1 MFLVTVGDYSDS
13 LITDLVPLLLVGS
26 VCAGLLFYAAAVPA
40 WRSRTAAR
48 LREIR
53 DYFRPPPVDQPSD
66 AFSVDDGG
74 VGSSLDA
81 ADRRQRDVDRLVDS
95 VDLSI
100 YDESDLA
107 DPG

>member
-1 MFLVTVGDYSDS
+1 MFLIAVGDYSDS
-13 LITDLVPLLLVGS
+13 LISDLVPLLLVGS

-53 DYFRPPPVDQPSD
+53 DYFRPAPADQPTD
-66 AFSVDDGG
+66 AFSVDGG
-74 VGSSLDA
+74 AAGSSLDA
-81 ADRRQRDVDRLVDS
+81 ADRRRRDVDRLVES

-100 YDESDLA
+100 YAESDLA
-107 DPG
+107 DSG